1 MIARSACQI
10 GRSGGVP
17 RDCFISSPPCK
28 DLFFA
33 VLAVS
38 GIIWMSQS
46 LRFVDLVLN
55 RGLPAYNM
63 FYLAFLVLPMFTSVF
78 LPIVLFG
85 VVVFAYTK
93 MNQDSELVVWRGCG
107 KGPISVAAPA
117 LAAATLVMALC
128 YLVNLYSMPAA
139 YREFKDLQLSIRDN
153 YSEILLRE
161 GVFNE
166 VGPNLTVYVRERAAN
181 GELLG
186 LLVYDRG
193 KDGTPVT
200 MMAERGA
207 LVRTDLGPRVV
218 MVKGNR
224 QTLKKDED
232 KLSIL
237 FFDRYTLDLGTP
249 TTDSKERW
257 HQPRERYIHQLF
269 SIKKTGRYGASDWK
283 QRLKFYAEGHQR
295 IATPWLAMAFALM
308 ALAALL
314 TGDFNRRGLALRIT
328 MVTSAMLIVQSLS
341 VMLYHL
347 AGNSMAAV
355 PFMYLLPAAAIGVSL
370 WLLIRPKRR
379 HGSRPL
385 DIGEADQTEGI
396 GEADQTR
403 DNGGPDPAKANP

>member
-1 MIARSACQI
+1 M
-10 GRSGGVP
+10 VP
-17 RDCFISSPPCK
+17 MTCMFRYMLRQLLWP
-28 DLFFA
+28 LFFA
-33 VLAVS
+33 VLVVS

-63 FYLAFLVLPMFTSVF
+63 FHLAFLVLPMFTSVF

-93 MNQDSELVVWRGCG
+93 MHQDSELVVWRGCG
-107 KGPISVAAPA
+107 KSPMALAAPA

-128 YLVNLYSMPAA
+128 YVVNLYYMPAA
-139 YREFKDLQLSIRDN
+139 YREFKDLQASIREN

-161 GVFNE
+161 GTFNE
-166 VGPNLTVYVRERAAN
+166 VGKNLTIYVRERAPN

-186 LLVYDRG
+186 ILVYDRRKG
-193 KDGTPVT
+193 GNPVT

-207 LVRTDLGPRVV
+207 LVRTDSGPRVV

-224 QTLKKDED
+224 QTIKKNED

-237 FFDRYTLDLGTP
+237 FFDRYTLDLGTI
-249 TTDSKERW
+249 SARSGERW
-257 HQPRERYIHQLF
+257 RQPRERYLHELF
-269 SIKKTGRYGASDWK
+269 AIKTTGRYGASDWE
-283 QRLKFYAEGHQR
+283 QRLQFYAEGHQR
-295 IATPWLAMAFALM
+295 LATPLLAFAFALM

-328 MVTSAMLIVQSLS
+328 VVTGAMLMVQSLS

-355 PFMYLLPAAAIGVSL
+355 PFMYLLPVAAIGVSL
-370 WLLIRPKRR
+370 RLLMRRGRR
-379 HGSRPL
+379 HGWSPPHR
-385 DIGEADQTEGI
+385 GGADL
-396 GEADQTR
+396 TR
-403 DNGGPDPAKANP
+403 ANP